1 MTSTDSRTNE
11 VAVNARLVRAKDN
24 LAKAAAEVKS
34 LQGKGVSLQTTQN
47 LIDQISAAYK
57 IADIMHVEKQ
67 EAAHPIGKVEYA
79 TPLVSTEKESGEG
92 EEVAKETHMQD
103 LPTVDLLKMAITKM
117 VNPILASHHVYMRS
131 LKEGADFA
139 GDIDA
144 AYHELI
150 RVHTVLARELKYQQ
164 YIELSEN
171 LVEG

>member
-57 IADIMHVEKQ
+57 IADIMHVETK
-67 EAAHPIGKVEYA
+67 
-79 TPLVSTEKESGEG
+79 KESGEG

-117 VNPILASHHVYMRS
+117 VNPILASHHIYMRS

>member
-57 IADIMHVEKQ
+57 IADIMHVE
-67 EAAHPIGKVEYA
+67 
-79 TPLVSTEKESGEG
+79 TEKESGEG
-92 EEVAKETHMQD
+92 EEIAKEVHMQD
-103 LPTVDLLKMAITKM
+103 LPTVDLLKMAIAKM
-117 VNPILASHHVYMRS
+117 VSPILASHHIYMRS